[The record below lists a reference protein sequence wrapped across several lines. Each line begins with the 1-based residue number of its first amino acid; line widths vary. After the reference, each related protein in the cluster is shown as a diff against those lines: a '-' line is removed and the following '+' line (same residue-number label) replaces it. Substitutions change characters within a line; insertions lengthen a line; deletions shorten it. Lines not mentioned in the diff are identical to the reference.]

1 MIRPGYIVYA
11 LIPLLMILRFPANAD
26 VKLPALISDNMM
38 LQRDIPVPIWG
49 TAAPGEHIKVEIGEQ
64 TASTVAKPDGR
75 WQVKLAPM
83 KAGGPLEMVVTGK
96 NTLKVRNIL
105 VGEVWLCAGQSNM
118 VMKVSQCDNS
128 AQEIADAK
136 NYPEIRHYK
145 VDLKASPEPLTD
157 TVGKWEVCSPQ
168 TVGEFTA
175 TGYFF
180 ARDIYKTLKV
190 PVGIIL
196 SAWGGSNM
204 ESFMRLDV
212 LKAHPVESA
221 PYFKLW
227 EERKA
232 AFPAEHEAAQKA
244 AEEAK
249 AAGKPA
255 PKMRTLEGHQ
265 ARPASIYNAMISP
278 LIPYGMR
285 GVLWAGGKA
294 NRGRGLEYRVLMPAM
309 IQDWRKSWGLGD
321 FPFFLCQMANW
332 VSKDPNEH
340 WEELRESMLKTTDL
354 KNTGM
359 VVDIDIGDP
368 SNIHF
373 TNKQEVSRRFA
384 LQAKAKVYGMDV
396 VADGPIYTSMTVEG
410 GAIRLHFKSIGGG
423 LAARGGGPLK
433 GFVIAG
439 ADRKFVPAVATV
451 DGDSIVVS
459 SKEIASPVAVRYGW
473 EMNPDCNLINKAGL
487 PASPF
492 RTDDWPFW
500 EGVHST
506 ESPAEEG

>member
-1 MIRPGYIVYA
+1 VTRPGCTAFA
-11 LIPLLMILRFPANAD
+11 LISLLMMLIAPGDAN

-49 TAAPGEHIKVEIGEQ
+49 RAAPGERIKVAIGKQ
-64 TASTVAKPDGR
+64 TASAVAGKDGR
-75 WQVKLAPM
+75 WQVRLKPM
-83 KAGGPLEMVVTGK
+83 KAGGPLDMVVTGK
-96 NTLKVRNIL
+96 NKLEVRNIL

-118 VMKVSQCDNS
+118 VMMVKQCDNA

-145 VDLKASPEPLTD
+145 VDLKASPWPLND
-157 TVGKWEVCSPQ
+157 TVGKWEVCSPR
-168 TVGEFTA
+168 TVGKFTA

-180 ARDIYKTLKV
+180 ARDIHDTLKA

-204 ESFMRLDV
+204 ESFVRLDV
-212 LKAHPVESA
+212 LKAHPESA
-221 PYFKLW
+221 AYFKHW
-227 EERKA
+227 EQRKA
-232 AFPAEHEAAQKA
+232 AFPAELAAAQKA
-244 AEEAK
+244 AAEAK

-265 ARPASIYNAMISP
+265 ARPSSIYNAMISP
-278 LIPYGMR
+278 LIPFGMR

-294 NRGRGLEYRVLMPAM
+294 NRSRALEYRVLMPAM

-321 FPFFLCQMANW
+321 CPFFICQMANW

-354 KNTGM
+354 KNAGM
-359 VVDIDIGDP
+359 VVTIDIGDP
-368 SNIHF
+368 NNVHPK
-373 TNKQEVSRRFA
+373 NKQEVSRRLA
-384 LQAKAKVYGMDV
+384 LQAKANVYGMDV
-396 VADGPIYTSMTVEG
+396 VCNGPIYTSMTVEG
-410 GAIRLHFKSIGGG
+410 NAIRLHFKSIGGG
-423 LAARGGGPLK
+423 LAARVGGSLK

-439 ADRKFVPAVATV
+439 ADRKFVPAGGTI
-451 DGDSIVVS
+451 DGDTILVRSENVR
-459 SKEIASPVAVRYGW
+459 SPIAVRYAW
-473 EMNPDCNLINKAGL
+473 EMNPDCNLMNKAGL

-492 RTDDWPFW
+492 RTDAWPFW
-500 EGVHST
+500 QGVQDKG
-506 ESPAEEG
+506 SPDDE

>member
-1 MIRPGYIVYA
+1 MRRAASIGFAAFA
-11 LIPLLMILRFPANAD
+11 LVAVFWTSAEAD

-49 TAAPGEHIKVEIGEQ
+49 TASPGECVTVSIGRHSV
-64 TASTVAKPDGR
+64 STVAKADGR
-75 WQVKLAPM
+75 WQVKLPPI
-83 KAGGPLEMVVTGK
+83 KAGGPLEMTVRGR
-96 NTLKVRNIL
+96 NEIKVRNIL

-118 VMKVSQCDNS
+118 VMSVKQCDN
-128 AQEIADAK
+128 AEKEIAGAK
-136 NYPEIRHYK
+136 DYSQIRNYTVELQAR
-145 VDLKASPEPLTD
+145 PEPQTD
-157 TVGKWEVCSPQ
+157 TVGKWEVCSPE
-168 TVGEFTA
+168 TVGKFTA

-180 ARDIYKTLKV
+180 AREIHDTLKV

-204 ESFMRLDV
+204 ESFMRLEA
-212 LKAHPVESA
+212 LQAHPVEAA
-221 PYFKLW
+221 PYFRLW

-232 AFPAEHEAAQKA
+232 AFPAEHEAALKA
-244 AEEAK
+244 AEEAR

-265 ARPASIYNAMISP
+265 ARPASIYNAMIHP

-294 NRGRGLEYRVLMPAM
+294 NRGRALEYRVLMPAM

-340 WEELRESMLKTTDL
+340 WEELRESMLMTTKL
-354 KNTGM
+354 RNTGL

-368 SNIHF
+368 KNVHF
-373 TNKQEVSRRFA
+373 TNKQEVARRFA
-384 LQAKAKVYGMDV
+384 LQAKAKVYGINV
-396 VADGPIYTSMTVEG
+396 VADGPIYTYMTVEG
-410 GAIRLHFKSIGGG
+410 GAVRLHFRSIGGG
-423 LAARGGGPLK
+423 LAVRGGGALK

-439 ADRKFVPAVATV
+439 ADREFVPAQAVIDGRTV
-451 DGDSIVVS
+451 LVRSES
-459 SKEIASPVAVRYGW
+459 IASPVAVRYAW

-500 EGVHST
+500 QGVRDKDTLVEG
-506 ESPAEEG
+506 E

>member
-1 MIRPGYIVYA
+1 MRTGRIALA
-11 LIPLLMILRFPANAD
+11 LIPILMMLNATADAD

-49 TAAPGEHIKVEIGEQ
+49 TASPGEHVEVSIGKQ
-64 TASTVAKPDGR
+64 TASTTAGPDGR
-75 WQVKLAPM
+75 WQVKLSPM
-83 KAGGPLEMVVTGK
+83 MAGGPLEMVVAGK
-96 NTLKVRNIL
+96 NRLTVRNIL

-118 VMKVSQCDNS
+118 VMAVKQCDN
-128 AQEIADAK
+128 AEKEIAGAK
-136 NYPEIRHYK
+136 GYPEIRNYT
-145 VDLKASPEPLTD
+145 VELKARAEPQTD
-157 TVGKWEVCSPQ
+157 TVGKWEVCSPE
-168 TVGEFTA
+168 TVGKFTA

-180 ARDIYKTLKV
+180 AREIHDSLKV

-232 AFPAEHEAAQKA
+232 AFPAELAAAQKA

-265 ARPASIYNAMISP
+265 ARPASIYNAMIHP

-294 NRGRGLEYRVLMPAM
+294 NRGRALEYRVLMPAM

-354 KNTGM
+354 NNTGM

-368 SNIHF
+368 KNIHF
-373 TNKQEVSRRFA
+373 TNKQEVARRFA
-384 LQAKAKVYGMDV
+384 LQAKAKVYGIDV
-396 VADGPIYTSMTVEG
+396 VADGPIYTGMDLDYHTILLYFTS
-410 GAIRLHFKSIGGG
+410 LGGG
-423 LAARGGGPLK
+423 LAVRGGGPLR

-439 ADRKFVPAVATV
+439 ADRKFVPADAVV

-459 SKEIASPVAVRYGW
+459 SKEIATPVAVRYAW

-500 EGVHST
+500 QGVHAQEAQT
-506 ESPAEEG
+506 DEE

>member
-1 MIRPGYIVYA
+1 MTEPGCIAFA
-11 LIPLLMILRFPANAD
+11 LISLLMMLNAPADAN
-26 VKLPALISDNMM
+26 VKLPALIGDNMM

-49 TAAPGEHIKVEIGEQ
+49 TAAPGEHVKVAIGKQ
-64 TASTVAKPDGR
+64 AASVVAGPDWR
-75 WQVKLAPM
+75 WQVRLKPM

-96 NTLKVRNIL
+96 NKIKVRNIL

-118 VMKVSQCDNS
+118 VMMVSQCNNA

-136 NYPEIRHYK
+136 NYPEIRHYT
-145 VDLKASPEPLTD
+145 VDLKASPEPLKD

-168 TVGEFTA
+168 TVGKFAA

-180 ARDIYKTLKV
+180 ARDIHNTLKV

-204 ESFMRLDV
+204 ESFVRLNV
-212 LKAHPVESA
+212 LKAHPESA
-221 PYFKLW
+221 AYFKHW
-227 EERKA
+227 EQRKA
-232 AFPAEHEAAQKA
+232 AFPAELAAAKQKA
-244 AEEAK
+244 AEAA
-249 AAGKPA
+249 AAGKPP

-265 ARPASIYNAMISP
+265 ARPSSIYNAMISP
-278 LIPYGMR
+278 LIPFGMR

-294 NRGRGLEYRVLMPAM
+294 NRTRALEYRVLMPAM
-309 IQDWRKSWGLGD
+309 IQDWRKSWGLRD

-332 VSKDPNEH
+332 IPKDPNEH

-354 KNTGM
+354 KNTGL
-359 VVDIDIGDP
+359 VVTIDIGDP
-368 SNIHF
+368 HNVHF
-373 TNKQEVSRRFA
+373 KNKQEVSRRLV
-384 LQAKAKVYGMDV
+384 LQAKANVYGMDV
-396 VADGPIYTSMTVEG
+396 VCDGPIYTSTTVEG
-410 GAIRLHFKSIGGG
+410 NAIRLHFKSIGGG

-439 ADRKFVPAVATV
+439 ADRKFVPAEATI
-451 DGDSIVVS
+451 DGDTILVRS
-459 SKEIASPVAVRYGW
+459 ENIASPIAVRYAW
-473 EMNPDCNLINKAGL
+473 EMNPDCNLINKADL

-500 EGVHST
+500 QGVHDK
-506 ESPAEEG
+506 ESPDDEG

>member
-1 MIRPGYIVYA
+1 VTRLGYTAFA
-11 LIPLLMILRFPANAD
+11 LISLLVMLNAPADAN

-49 TAAPGEHIKVEIGEQ
+49 TATPGEHVRVAIGKQ
-64 TASTVAKPDGR
+64 TVSAVAGPDGR
-75 WQVKLAPM
+75 WQVRLKPM

-96 NTLKVRNIL
+96 NKIKARNIL

-118 VMKVSQCDNS
+118 VMSVKQSDN
-128 AQEIADAK
+128 AAREIADAK
-136 NYPEIRHYK
+136 NYPEIRHYT
-145 VDLKASPEPLTD
+145 VDLKASPEPLKD

-168 TVGEFTA
+168 TVGKFTA

-180 ARDIYKTLKV
+180 ARDIHNTLKV

-204 ESFMRLDV
+204 ESFVRLDV
-212 LKAHPVESA
+212 LKAHPESA
-221 PYFKLW
+221 AYFKHW
-227 EERKA
+227 EQRKA
-232 AFPAEHEAAQKA
+232 AFPAELAAAKQKA
-244 AEEAK
+244 AEAK

-265 ARPASIYNAMISP
+265 ARPSSIYNAMISP
-278 LIPYGMR
+278 LIPFGMR

-294 NRGRGLEYRVLMPAM
+294 NRTRALEYRVLMPAM

-332 VSKDPNEH
+332 ISKDPNEH

-359 VVDIDIGDP
+359 VVTIDIGDP
-368 SNIHF
+368 HNVHF
-373 TNKQEVSRRFA
+373 KNKQEVSRRFA
-384 LQAKAKVYGMDV
+384 LQAKAHAYGMDV
-396 VADGPIYTSMTVEG
+396 VCDGPIYTSMTVEG
-410 GAIRLHFKSIGGG
+410 NAIRLHFKFIGGG

-433 GFVIAG
+433 GFVIAA
-439 ADRKFVPAVATV
+439 ADRKFVPAEAAI
-451 DGDSIVVS
+451 DGDTILVRSDSV
-459 SKEIASPVAVRYGW
+459 ASPIAVRYAW
-473 EMNPDCNLINKAGL
+473 EMNPDCNLINEADL

-492 RTDDWPFW
+492 RTDEWPFW
-500 EGVHST
+500 QGVCDKASPDDEG
-506 ESPAEEG
+506 